1 MKRKL
6 PSRRWLRLPRLRS
19 NRARALVI
27 SAVFAVVMSVGVFA
41 AKEPVGF
48 TDWKSTGHGNG
59 KGIQVDKAQGLV
71 GASSLA
77 PDDPVLN
84 FDKTKVGQVM
94 ISSAHND
101 NCRRVLF
108 DNRTGARLEA
118 GEVFCGQTPEQPADA
133 ESSKRMQS
141 LKKAF
146 QR

>member
-19 NRARALVI
+19 NRSRALAI

-41 AKEPVGF
+41 AKDPVGF
-48 TDWKSTGHGNG
+48 SDWKSTGHG
-59 KGIQVDKAQGLV
+59 KGAQVDKAPGLL
-71 GASSLA
+71 GAGSLA
-77 PDDPVLN
+77 SDDPVLN

-94 ISSAHND
+94 ISSAHSD

-108 DNRTGARLEA
+108 DNRTGVRLEA
-118 GEVFCGQTPEQPADA
+118 GDVFCGQTPEQAGDA
-133 ESSKRMQS
+133 EPSKRMQA

>member
-19 NRARALVI
+19 NRSRALAI

-41 AKEPVGF
+41 AKDPVGIS
-48 TDWKSTGHGNG
+48 DWKSTGHG
-59 KGIQVDKAQGLV
+59 KGAQVDKAPSLL
-71 GASSLA
+71 GAGSLA
-77 PDDPVLN
+77 SDDPVLN
-84 FDKTKVGQVM
+84 FDETKVGQVM
-94 ISSAHND
+94 ISSAHSD

-108 DNRTGARLEA
+108 DNRTGARLDA
-118 GEVFCGQTPEQPADA
+118 GEVYCGQTPEQIGEA
-133 ESSKRMQS
+133 ESSKRMQA

>member
-19 NRARALVI
+19 NRSRALAI
-27 SAVFAVVMSVGVFA
+27 SAAFAVVMSIGVFV
-41 AKEPVGF
+41 AKEPAGF
-48 TDWKSTGHGNG
+48 SDWKSTGHG
-59 KGIQVDKAQGLV
+59 KGAQVDSAPSVL
-71 GASSLA
+71 GAGSLA
-77 PDDPVLN
+77 SNDPVLN

-94 ISSAHND
+94 ISSAHSD

-118 GEVFCGQTPEQPADA
+118 GDVFCGQTPEQAGDA
-133 ESSKRMQS
+133 EPSKRMQA

>member
-6 PSRRWLRLPRLRS
+6 SSRRWLRLRS
-19 NRARALVI
+19 NRSRALVI
-27 SAVFAVVMSVGVFA
+27 SAVFIAVMSVGVFA
-41 AKEPVGF
+41 AKDPVGF
-48 TDWKSTGHGNG
+48 SDWKFTGHG
-59 KGIQVDKAQGLV
+59 KSIQVVKTPSLV

-77 PDDPVLN
+77 SDDPVLH

-94 ISSAHND
+94 ISSAHSD

-108 DNRTGARLEA
+108 DNRTGVRLEA
-118 GEVFCGQTPEQPADA
+118 GEVFCGQTPEQPGDAD
-133 ESSKRMQS
+133 SSQRMMS

>member
-6 PSRRWLRLPRLRS
+6 PSRRWLRLPCLRS
-19 NRARALVI
+19 NRSRALAI
-27 SAVFAVVMSVGVFA
+27 SVVFAAVMSVSVFA
-41 AKEPVGF
+41 AKDPVGF
-48 TDWKSTGHGNG
+48 SDWKSTGHG
-59 KGIQVDKAQGLV
+59 KGAQVDMTPGLL
-71 GASSLA
+71 GAGSLA
-77 PDDPVLN
+77 SDDPVLN

-94 ISSAHND
+94 ISSAHSD

-118 GEVFCGQTPEQPADA
+118 GDVFCGQTPEQAGDA
-133 ESSKRMQS
+133 EPSKRMQA